1 MENMEHVQVDPLSL
15 HGACPTLLGVK
26 ASFLNNLGTF
36 NNYFYCEVDQQ
47 QVDQRGCTGED
58 YNLYLFK
65 EVSCLILDSY
75 LDLAPPLPSPLS
87 LRNNDHS
94 ASLQSL
100 PNQGGDQL
108 LWKQTM
114 CRLHLTIVVILQINV
129 VVCKADLYSLMLC
142 IR

>member
-58 YNLYLFK
+58 YNLYLFN
-65 EVSCLILDSY
+65 EVSCLILDLPRSGATP
-75 LDLAPPLPSPLS
+75 APPPEP
-87 LRNNDHS
+87 
-94 ASLQSL
+94 QE
-100 PNQGGDQL
+100 Q
-108 LWKQTM
+108 
-114 CRLHLTIVVILQINV
+114 
-129 VVCKADLYSLMLC
+129 
-142 IR
+142 

>member
-58 YNLYLFK
+58 YIYLFK
-65 EVSCLILDSY
+65 EVSCLTLDCY
-75 LDLAPPLPSPLS
+75 LDLAPPLPCPLS
-87 LRNNDHS
+87 QRNNDHS
-94 ASLQSL
+94 AFS
-100 PNQGGDQL
+100 QL
-108 LWKQTM
+108 
-114 CRLHLTIVVILQINV
+114 
-129 VVCKADLYSLMLC
+129 A
-142 IR
+142 